1 MTVHEPVL
9 VSEILTYLQPRPGAV
24 IADVTV
30 GTAGHSLAIAPQL
43 LPNGHLIGIDQD
55 PNALAIARAP

>member
-30 GTAGHSLAIAPQL
+30 GTAGHSLTIGLQLAPSGPL
-43 LPNGHLIGIDQD
+43 LRMGQD
-55 PNALAIARAP
+55 LHARAFPC